1 MTLLINQ
8 LTFIDTVIKV
18 LDGFYN
24 PNEQFDKW

>member
-24 PNEQFDKW
+24 LNEQFDKW

>member
-24 PNEQFDKW
+24 LNEQCDK

>member
-24 PNEQFDKW
+24 LNEQFDK

>member
-8 LTFIDTVIKV
+8 LTIIDKGIKV

-24 PNEQFDKW
+24 LNEQFDK

>member
-8 LTFIDTVIKV
+8 LTIIDKGIKV

-24 PNEQFDKW
+24 LNKQFDK